1 LIINILLWGN
11 LKLVFQRKFAIFTN
25 KNTMAA
31 YFNMETLKF
40 LMFNVHNLED
50 LLSNDRYSA
59 FDKESILLFLQ
70 SVADFSDKDLYPIFK
85 EMDEKPARFSEGKI
99 HVHPKIKDILVK
111 QGELGLIGAS
121 FDEALGGLQLPAT
134 VMHAAYF
141 IMEAANN
148 HIPGYAGLTA
158 GAAHLI
164 SSFAEKKYHEKY
176 VSNMLSGQ
184 WSGTMCLS
192 EPQAGSGLSDIKC
205 SAKPLNDGTFLIKG
219 TKIFISGGD
228 HEYADNIIH
237 LLLARVEGAPAGT
250 KGISLFI
257 VPKYR
262 ILSDDSFENNDVITA
277 GDFQKMGQRGYCTAH
292 LVFGDNEN
300 CTGYLV
306 GEQNKGLSYMF
317 QMMNDARIAVGR
329 GGAAI
334 ASAAYYA
341 SLQYAQ
347 ERQQGRRLLSGG
359 RKDESA
365 GPTLIINHPDVRR
378 MLFLQKAIYEGSL
391 SLILQSSIYH
401 DREIS
406 DKENNNHWNLLLE
419 FLTPITKTYPSEK
432 GKLAVDNGL
441 QILGGYGFCADFI
454 LQQYYRDIR
463 IMSIYEGTTGI
474 QSLDLLGRKV
484 LMENGLVLK
493 TMLAEIQSTIYEAKK
508 ETNLVKT
515 AQELEEQLPLVEA
528 TLAHLIPIAMKGET
542 EKFVSDA
549 TLFMEAIGSIIVAW
563 QWLKIGISAS
573 NELKSSN
580 SGFSESMLK
589 NKLHTMRFFYKYEL
603 GRNKSIFKIIQS
615 DEVLTLAEDIAF
627 PD

>member
-1 LIINILLWGN
+1 
-11 LKLVFQRKFAIFTN
+11 
-25 KNTMAA
+25 MAA

-176 VSNMLSGQ
+176 VSNMLSGL

-493 TMLAEIQSTIYEAKK
+493 TMLAEIQSTISEAKK
-508 ETNLVKT
+508 EPNLIKT
-515 AQELEEQLPLVEA
+515 AQELEEQLPLVET

>member
-1 LIINILLWGN
+1 
-11 LKLVFQRKFAIFTN
+11 
-25 KNTMAA
+25 MAA

-40 LMFNVHNLED
+40 LMFNVHKLEE
-50 LLSNDRYSA
+50 LLLNERYNA

-70 SVADFSDKDLYPIFK
+70 SVADFSDQDLYPIFK
-85 EMDEKPARFSEGKI
+85 EMDEKPAKFSDGKI

-111 QGELGLIGAS
+111 QGELGIIGAS
-121 FDEALGGLQLPAT
+121 FDESMGGLQLPAT

-164 SSFAEKKYHEKY
+164 SSFAETKYHEQY
-176 VSNMLSGQ
+176 VPNMLSGE

-205 SAKPLNDGTFLIKG
+205 SAKLTDDGTYRIKG
-219 TKIFISGGD
+219 HKIFISGGD
-228 HEYADNIIH
+228 HEYAGNIIH
-237 LLLARVEGAPAGT
+237 LLLARIEGAPAGT

-262 ILSDDSFENNDVITA
+262 ILSDQTLENNDVITA

-292 LVFGDNEN
+292 LVFGDNED

-306 GEQNKGLSYMF
+306 GEPNKGLSYMF

-347 ERQQGRRLLSGG
+347 ERQQGRRMLSGG
-359 RKDESA
+359 RKDDAA

-391 SLILQSSIYH
+391 SLILQSSVYH

-406 DKENNNHWNLLLE
+406 EKDNKKHWNLLLE

-493 TMLAEIQSTIYEAKK
+493 TMMAEMLSTISEGKKDERLMATAK
-508 ETNLVKT
+508 
-515 AQELEEQLPLVEA
+515 ELEDQLPMVEA
-528 TLAHLIPIAMKGET
+528 TLAHLIPIAMNGEP

-549 TLFMEAIGSIIVAW
+549 TLFMEAIGTIVVAW
-563 QWLKIGISAS
+563 QWLKIGITAS
-573 NELKSSN
+573 NALNSSDV
-580 SGFSESMLK
+580 SFSVSMLK

-603 GRNKSIFKIIQS
+603 GRNRSIFKIIQS
-615 DEVLTLAEDIAF
+615 DEVLTLAENEAF

>member
-1 LIINILLWGN
+1 
-11 LKLVFQRKFAIFTN
+11 
-25 KNTMAA
+25 MAA

-40 LMFNVHNLED
+40 LMFNVHKLED

-70 SVADFSDKDLYPIFK
+70 SIADFSEQDLYPIFK

-121 FDEALGGLQLPAT
+121 FDEAMGGLQLPAT

-164 SSFAEKKYHEKY
+164 SSFAEKKYQEKY
-176 VSNMLSGQ
+176 LPNMLSGQ

-192 EPQAGSGLSDIKC
+192 EPEAGSGLSDIKC

-257 VPKYR
+257 VPKYM

-292 LVFGDNEN
+292 LVFGDNDN

-341 SLQYAQ
+341 SLQYAK

-493 TMLAEIQSTIYEAKK
+493 TMLAEIQSTIAEAKK

-563 QWLKIGISAS
+563 QWLKIGISVS
-573 NELKSSN
+573 TELQSAN
-580 SGFSESMLK
+580 SAFSESMLK

-615 DEVLTLAEDIAF
+615 DEVLTLAEDTAF

>member
-1 LIINILLWGN
+1 
-11 LKLVFQRKFAIFTN
+11 
-25 KNTMAA
+25 MAA

-40 LMFNVHNLED
+40 LMFNVHKLEE
-50 LLSNDRYSA
+50 LLLNERYNA

-70 SVADFSDKDLYPIFK
+70 SVADFSDQDLYPIFK
-85 EMDEKPARFSEGKI
+85 EMDEKPAKFSEGKI
-99 HVHPKIKDILVK
+99 HVHPKIKDILIK
-111 QGELGLIGAS
+111 QGNLGIIGAS
-121 FDEALGGLQLPAT
+121 FDESMGGLQLPAT

-164 SSFAEKKYHEKY
+164 SSFADKKYHDQY
-176 VSNMLSGQ
+176 VPNMLSGE

-205 SAKPLNDGTFLIKG
+205 SAKPLDDGTFLIKG
-219 TKIFISGGD
+219 HKIFISGGD
-228 HEYADNIIH
+228 HEYAGNIIH
-237 LLLARVEGAPAGT
+237 LLLARIEGAPAGT

-257 VPKYR
+257 VPKYK
-262 ILSDDSFENNDVITA
+262 ISPDQTLVNNDVITA

-292 LVFGDNEN
+292 LVFGDNDQ
-300 CTGYLV
+300 CTGFLV
-306 GEQNKGLSYMF
+306 GEENKGLLYMF

-359 RKDESA
+359 RKDEAA

-391 SLILQSSIYH
+391 SLILQSSVYH
-401 DREIS
+401 DKEIS
-406 DKENNNHWNLLLE
+406 EKENNNHWNLLLE

-493 TMLAEIQSTIYEAKK
+493 TMLAEIQHTISEGKMDERLMATAK
-508 ETNLVKT
+508 
-515 AQELEEQLPLVEA
+515 ELEDQLPLVEA

-549 TLFMEAIGSIIVAW
+549 TLFMEAIGTIVVAW
-563 QWLKIGISAS
+563 QWLKIGITAS
-573 NELKSSN
+573 NALNSSDAA
-580 SGFSESMLK
+580 FSASMLK

-603 GRNKSIFKIIQS
+603 ARNKSIFKIIQS
-615 DEVLTLAEDIAF
+615 DEVLTLAEDEAF

>member
-1 LIINILLWGN
+1 
-11 LKLVFQRKFAIFTN
+11 
-25 KNTMAA
+25 
-31 YFNMETLKF
+31 
-40 LMFNVHNLED
+40 
-50 LLSNDRYSA
+50 
-59 FDKESILLFLQ
+59 
-70 SVADFSDKDLYPIFK
+70 
-85 EMDEKPARFSEGKI
+85 
-99 HVHPKIKDILVK
+99 
-111 QGELGLIGAS
+111 
-121 FDEALGGLQLPAT
+121 
-134 VMHAAYF
+134 
-141 IMEAANN
+141 
-148 HIPGYAGLTA
+148 
-158 GAAHLI
+158 
-164 SSFAEKKYHEKY
+164 
-176 VSNMLSGQ
+176 
-184 WSGTMCLS
+184 
-192 EPQAGSGLSDIKC
+192 
-205 SAKPLNDGTFLIKG
+205 
-219 TKIFISGGD
+219 
-228 HEYADNIIH
+228 
-237 LLLARVEGAPAGT
+237 
-250 KGISLFI
+250 
-257 VPKYR
+257 
-262 ILSDDSFENNDVITA
+262 
-277 GDFQKMGQRGYCTAH
+277 
-292 LVFGDNEN
+292 
-300 CTGYLV
+300 
-306 GEQNKGLSYMF
+306 
-317 QMMNDARIAVGR
+317 
-329 GGAAI
+329 
-334 ASAAYYA
+334 
-341 SLQYAQ
+341 
-347 ERQQGRRLLSGG
+347 
-359 RKDESA
+359 
-365 GPTLIINHPDVRR
+365 

-493 TMLAEIQSTIYEAKK
+493 TMLAEIQSTIAEAKK

-563 QWLKIGISAS
+563 QWLKIGISVS
-573 NELKSSN
+573 TELQSSN
-580 SGFSESMLK
+580 SAFSESMLK

-615 DEVLTLAEDIAF
+615 DEVLTLAEDTAF